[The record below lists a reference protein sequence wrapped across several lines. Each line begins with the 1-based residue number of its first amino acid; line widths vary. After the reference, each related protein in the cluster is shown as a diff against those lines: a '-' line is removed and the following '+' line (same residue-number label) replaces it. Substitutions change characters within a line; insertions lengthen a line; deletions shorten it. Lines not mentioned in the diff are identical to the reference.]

1 MQNTSERF
9 NEIWN
14 SGNYESEIKVV
25 INGVEYFENQLM
37 DVSVKRELF
46 GGNNVTIGSTCVA
59 SCSLTLTSDTMTG
72 RDISAQI
79 PRGARIE
86 IWERIS
92 GEVMDTSRNAVAGT
106 AKPGVNCIVGIA
118 AEYRAT
124 HSEWLLQGV
133 FFVDCRD
140 YTSWESRLVLE
151 GVDAMIFADADYPD
165 QSDWPEMGKRDIDVA
180 RQIAGY
186 INVALDSGTELG
198 KNYRIPIPLS
208 YTMREVLGYIGAMYG
223 GNWVI
228 TKEGKLSLITLAG
241 LPDETNFLV
250 TNYGNPITFGGDKIL
265 VS

>member
-1 MQNTSERF
+1 MQRTSELF
-9 NEIWN
+9 DQIWE

-37 DVSVKRELF
+37 DVSIKRELF

-59 SCSLTLTSDTMTG
+59 SCSLTLTSDTMSG

-86 IWERIS
+86 IWERIK
-92 GEVMDTSRNAVAGT
+92 GEVQDTTANAVAGS
-106 AKPGVNCIVGIA
+106 AIAGVAIVGIA
-118 AEYRAT
+118 TQYVIT
-124 HSEWLLQGV
+124 NSEWLLQGV

-140 YTSWESRLVLE
+140 YTSWESRLVLD
-151 GVDAMIFADADYPD
+151 GVDAMIFADADYPN
-165 QSDWPEMGKRDIDVA
+165 QSDWPEDGKKDIDVVK
-180 RQIAGY
+180 QIAGY
-186 INVALDSGTELG
+186 INVALDSGTSLG
-198 KNYRIPIPLS
+198 NNYLIPIPLS
-208 YTMREVLGYIGAMYG
+208 YTMREVLGFIAAMYG

-241 LPDETNFLV
+241 LPEETNFLV
-250 TNYGNPITFGGDKIL
+250 TNYGSPIMFGGDRIL